1 MNTIMPPR
9 RVADC
14 RSAPSLQRRTFSAVG
29 IVLLLL
35 LATGC
40 TSFNG
45 TRFEGILGKDA
56 DLIGF
61 AYEIADTLVERAM
74 PPMIPRHPDLPVLV
88 TTFVDNNDLTRTSPF
103 GRLLQEHITSRLAQ
117 LGYTVREI
125 KLSGTLNIEPKSG
138 ETVLSRDLAK
148 IAEAQPSQAILAGTV
163 ARSDRELYVSARLI
177 SPENGNIV
185 ASYDHQLYMD
195 DNILAMFGLK
205 RQEESGPN
213 IAEPRQPRRYS
224 VFW

>member
-1 MNTIMPPR
+1 MNTCRFADLCSALVLMR
-9 RVADC
+9 R
-14 RSAPSLQRRTFSAVG
+14 PFSGVS

-35 LATGC
+35 LASGC
-40 TSFNG
+40 TNLNG
-45 TRFEGILGKDA
+45 TRFEKILGKDA
-56 DLIGF
+56 DLIDF
-61 AYEIADTLVERAM
+61 SYQIADALVERSM
-74 PPMIPRHPDLPVLV
+74 PPLIPRHPDMPVLV

-103 GRLLQEHITSRLAQ
+103 GRLLQEHIASRLVQ

-125 KLSGTLNIEPKSG
+125 KLTGTLNIEPKSG

-148 IAEAQPSQAILAGTV
+148 IIGAQPTQAILAGTV

-177 SPENGNIV
+177 SPENSNII

-195 DNILAMFGLK
+195 DNILAMFGLR
-205 RQEESGPN
+205 RQEEGGQP
-213 IAEPRQPRRYS
+213 IVEPRQPRRFS